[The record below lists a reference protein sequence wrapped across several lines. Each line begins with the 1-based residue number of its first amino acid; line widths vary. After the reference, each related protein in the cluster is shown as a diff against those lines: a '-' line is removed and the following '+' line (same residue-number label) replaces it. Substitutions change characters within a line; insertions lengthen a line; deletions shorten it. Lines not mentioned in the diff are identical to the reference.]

1 MAKKPEEKKMSK
13 GAQVGVGVGI
23 TAALVSAAGA
33 YFLYGSKNAEKNR
46 KKVKSWSLKAK
57 AEVLEGIEK
66 AKDMTKEDYDM
77 LIDKTTK
84 MYSKVKDASAEELIG
99 FAKEMKSH
107 WKTLEKKGEQ
117 KMKEPKA
124 VAKKVVKAV
133 KKVAKEAGV
142 GAAAKAPAKKK

>member
-1 MAKKPEEKKMSK
+1 MAKKTEVKKVSK
-13 GAQVGVGVGI
+13 GVGVGVGVGI

-142 GAAAKAPAKKK
+142 GAAAKKK

>member
-46 KKVKSWSLKAK
+46 KKVKSWTLKAK

-77 LIDKTTK
+77 LIDKTAK
-84 MYSKVKDASAEELIG
+84 MYSKVKDASTEELIG